1 MISRIRFT
9 KVVRGIVFI
18 IFWGVLNS
26 SAEAQAEKIS
36 ANTTKT
42 KERISS
48 TQDTRKIHNVRM
60 VSFFLKDGK
69 MVSGREI
76 TVDSNKITVAELIN
90 SHIVVNTYSTREIDI
105 KSRTVRVIPEID
117 YYEELAVY
125 FASRTGDFRD
135 DPDDFIQ
142 AIRFYEKARN
152 VLIEADRGDSP
163 KADEIQRK
171 IAALQAD
178 RQVWVRETQDRAELR
193 KLEIQAT
200 LNDRIQLLQEENDKS
215 KDYLEKLAAELK
227 ILRQDI
233 LLLSRDISLS
243 MSRLEEETISN
254 RREMDEL
261 WRRRSASYF
270 YGSPALQYPP
280 RIYYQPGTQ
289 NNSRGQKLQDSQNL
303 PKNQTNTPKPEI

>member
-1 MISRIRFT
+1 MLSRIRFVT
-9 KVVRGIVFI
+9 AAKGIVFL
-18 IFWGVLNS
+18 IFWGVLNGW
-26 SAEAQAEKIS
+26 AEAQTKNTS
-36 ANTTKT
+36 ANPADSNERTSSVRDTK
-42 KERISS
+42 KV
-48 TQDTRKIHNVRM
+48 DKVRM
-60 VSFFLKDGK
+60 VSFFLKEGK

-76 TVDSNKITVAELIN
+76 AVDSNKITVAELIN
-90 SHIVVNTYSTREIDI
+90 SQIVVNTYSTREIDL
-105 KSRTVRVIPEID
+105 KTRSVRIISELD
-117 YYEELAVY
+117 YYEDLAVY

-152 VLIEADRGDSP
+152 VMVEAGKTDSP
-163 KADEIQRK
+163 KIEDIQRK
-171 IAALQAD
+171 ITALQAD
-178 RQVWVRETQDRAELR
+178 RQVWVRETQNRAELR

-200 LNDRIQLLQEENDKS
+200 LNDRIQSLQEENDKS
-215 KDYLEKLAAELK
+215 KDDLEKIAAELK

-243 MSRLEEETISN
+243 VSRLEEETISN

-261 WRRRSASYF
+261 WRRRSASYY

-289 NNSRGQKLQDSQNL
+289 YIKRGQSQQNTQTL
-303 PKNQTNTPKPEI
+303 PENQSNTPKPEL